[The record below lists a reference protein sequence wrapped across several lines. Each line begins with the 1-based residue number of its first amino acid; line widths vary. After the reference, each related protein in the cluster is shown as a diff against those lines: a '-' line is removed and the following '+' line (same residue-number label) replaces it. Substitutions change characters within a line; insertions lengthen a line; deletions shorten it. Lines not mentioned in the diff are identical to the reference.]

1 MIDRADNRQLIASAA
16 LLCLIV
22 LAVGTLAS
30 AHADTLP
37 QNDGLDHLGPATC
50 ASSVCHGRVLEAQ
63 QSSVLLNEYRTWA
76 KHDRHA
82 GAYLTL
88 LNDESR
94 AIAGKLGLKSAHE
107 ADICLDCHADNV
119 PADKRGMR
127 FHIDDGV
134 GCESCHG
141 GAERWLTSHATE
153 GTTHKANLDAGLYPT
168 DDLRARSELCLSCHL
183 GTSDKFATH
192 RIMGAG
198 HPRLVFEMDTFT
210 IRQPEHY
217 RVDDDY
223 RQRKGEE
230 TATRRWATG
239 ALVTA
244 RRYVE
249 LLQGELF
256 TDHPLYPEIG
266 LFDCHSCHDSFK
278 DLGWE
283 AQPSTASL
291 GPGQVRLNDSSL
303 LIATVVLSQF
313 DEAKGGELYSLVQ
326 ALHEASGK
334 DRQSVVEVSTRIAA
348 LLEANESAAAG
359 RELAVQ
365 KLRAA
370 RSSLLR
376 LGEQGEFQDYAGAE
390 QAVMSIDVLSFAI
403 EEPSADVKSTLA
415 RMYQVVDDDD
425 GYAPSSLVQEFR
437 AFKALA
443 SVQ

>member
-1 MIDRADNRQLIASAA
+1 MIDRADSRQLTASAA
-16 LLCLIV
+16 LCFFVLTVGV
-22 LAVGTLAS
+22 LAPV
-30 AHADTLP
+30 HAGSLP
-37 QNDGLDHLGPATC
+37 QHDGLDHLGPATC

-63 QSSVLLNEYRTWA
+63 QSNVLLNEYRTWA

-88 LNDESR
+88 LNEESR
-94 AIAGKLGLKSAHE
+94 AIARKLGLKSAHE

-119 PADKRGMR
+119 AADKRGMR

-134 GCESCHG
+134 GCEACHG

-153 GTTHKANLDAGLYPT
+153 EATHEANLDAGLYPT
-168 DDLRARSELCLSCHL
+168 DDLRARGELCLSCHL

-217 RVDDDY
+217 RVDGDY
-223 RQRKGEE
+223 RQRKAEE
-230 TATRRWATG
+230 TATRRWAVG

-249 LLQGELF
+249 LLQGKLF

-266 LFDCHSCHDSFK
+266 LFDCHSCHNSFK
-278 DLGWE
+278 DLGWRT
-283 AQPSTASL
+283 QPSTASL
-291 GPGQVRLNDSSL
+291 GPGQVRLNDSNL

-313 DEAKGGELYSLVQ
+313 DKAKGGELYSLVQ
-326 ALHEASGK
+326 ALHEASGM
-334 DRQSVVEVSTRIAA
+334 DRQSVVKVSARIAA
-348 LLEANESAAAG
+348 LLEANESKAAG
-359 RELAVQ
+359 RELAVE

-370 RSSLLR
+370 RSSLLK

-403 EEPSADVKSTLA
+403 EEPPADVKTTLA

-425 GYAPSSLVQEFR
+425 GYVPSSLVQEFR

-443 SVQ
+443 GVQ